1 MEKPMRV
8 IYLPAIDRRVS
19 LKTYVTAVKVAKANP
34 NREFTTG
41 LTTWWPTTGAEI
53 VRQFYEGMQECI
65 NAGIPYL
72 QRA

>member
-1 MEKPMRV
+1 MRV

-19 LKTYVTAVKVAKANP
+19 LKAYVAAVKMAKANP
-34 NREFTTG
+34 DREFSTG
-41 LTTWWPTTGAEI
+41 LTTWWPTTGADI
-53 VRQFYEGMQECI
+53 MQQFYEGVQERI

>member
-1 MEKPMRV
+1 MEIPMRA
-8 IYLPAIDRRVS
+8 IHLPAIDRRVS
-19 LKTYVTAVKVAKANP
+19 LKAYVAAVKMAKANP
-34 NREFTTG
+34 DREFSHG

-53 VRQFYEGMQECI
+53 MQQFHEGMQDRI